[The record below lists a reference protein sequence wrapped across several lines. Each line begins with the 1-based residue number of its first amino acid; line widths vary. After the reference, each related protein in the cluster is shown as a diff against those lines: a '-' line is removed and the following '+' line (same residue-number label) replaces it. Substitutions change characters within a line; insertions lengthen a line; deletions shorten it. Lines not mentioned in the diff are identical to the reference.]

1 MQGLGLLSLQA
12 HYKNLKPP
20 SCNLFDP
27 TSKCVEVS
35 GANAVLLFV
44 ALYMVGIGSGG
55 MKAALPSHG
64 ADQFDDKDAKE
75 AEQKSSFF
83 NWLLLSLCVG
93 GAISLTFFVWIQDHK
108 GWDWGFAVS
117 TIALFFAIIVF
128 AAGLP
133 QYRIHVANG
142 SSAII
147 RIAQVYVAAIH
158 NRNLQLPEDSD
169 DLHEVIPDKEA
180 AEDTELLPHTDTFR

>member
-20 SCNLFDP
+20 ACNLFDP

-64 ADQFDDKDAKE
+64 ADQFDDKDAEE

-83 NWLLLSLCVG
+83 NWLLLALCVG

-117 TIALFFAIIVF
+117 TIAVFFAIIVF
-128 AAGLP
+128 IAGLP
-133 QYRIHVANG
+133 QYRIHAVNG
-142 SSAII
+142 SSALI
-147 RIAQVYVAAIH
+147 RIAQVHTYMPTFKIL
-158 NRNLQLPEDSD
+158 NTSL
-169 DLHEVIPDKEA
+169 DK
-180 AEDTELLPHTDTFR
+180 TVQIISHFLLNEPYNTGVRSSHPQ